1 MWEHGGSSL
10 CVHGPFRY
18 VSAFP
23 AYISLP
29 SQIII
34 GFFMKFINLGFNNR
48 LSPLSPYR
56 YTATYGP
63 RGRQYAIGH
72 GGHKEI
78 GIEEP
83 QNVILVVSMDLPMVR
98 SKPDAGFYE
107 NHRTPIS
114 IVQFRS
120 SLTPSFSTARWLG
133 TCLVWVLLSWSTLVP
148 SSLFAQATGSQPAKV
163 SLDFNEI
170 DIPVFARFIGELTGK
185 NFVLDET
192 IKKQGGKI
200 SAFSPTKVS
209 PDQAFSMFVAA
220 LEAARIAVV
229 KKDGNLYQLVPMGD
243 LPPERG
249 VFVYKLKHAN
259 ATDLAAV
266 LTNLVARSQT
276 VAQMTPGVRPPI
288 RPLTEFEAPVQVF
301 ADKATNSIIVSSTKN
316 AWAHIHSVIRD
327 LDIRRKQVFVEA
339 VILEVQVDRLR
350 QIGTDPTQI
359 LGGGGATSG
368 AFRPLR
374 GFGAINNTPPDF
386 SALAQAAQAVTGG
399 AAAGA
404 TGGASLLFNSANVRA
419 FLNLLMNLTDT
430 NILSTPQVLAAD
442 NQKAKIVVGEN
453 RPFPTGQAQGITGG
467 TLVTIERKDV
477 GVTLELTPQVLED
490 DLIRL
495 EIKQE
500 ITAIADNVAQTIGSG
515 SASIPVG
522 PTTTKRSMETTT
534 IAQDLQTIVVGG
546 LVRDN
551 ITLSEKKIP
560 FLGDI
565 PWLGWAFKSQNRQTE
580 KLNLLVFLTPHLVR
594 DDADM
599 AELNAKKSRDVNT
612 LQRENRIEEPTRL
625 KQDVLER
632 LDPPPVLPQ
641 TSPPERFGRP

>member
-1 MWEHGGSSL
+1 
-10 CVHGPFRY
+10 
-18 VSAFP
+18 
-23 AYISLP
+23 
-29 SQIII
+29 
-34 GFFMKFINLGFNNR
+34 
-48 LSPLSPYR
+48 
-56 YTATYGP
+56 
-63 RGRQYAIGH
+63 
-72 GGHKEI
+72 
-78 GIEEP
+78 
-83 QNVILVVSMDLPMVR
+83 MVR
-98 SKPDAGFYE
+98 SNQVITFRK
-107 NHRTPIS
+107 NHGIPIS
-114 IVQFRS
+114 IVQVRS
-120 SLTPSFSTARWLG
+120 DLKPSLSTARLVS
-133 TCLVWVLLSWSTLVP
+133 TYLVWGLLCGLTLVP
-148 SSLFAQATGSQPAKV
+148 PSLFAQTTASQPAKV

-170 DIPVFARFIGELTGK
+170 EIPVFARFIGEITGK

-209 PDQAFSMFVAA
+209 PDQAFNMFVAA
-220 LEAARIAVV
+220 LEAARIGVV
-229 KKDGNLYQLVPMGD
+229 KKDGNLYQIVPMGD

-276 VAQMTPGVRPPI
+276 VAQITPGVRPPI

-301 ADKATNSIIVSSTKN
+301 ADKATNSVIVSSTKN
-316 AWAHIHSVIRD
+316 AWTHIHAVIHD

-350 QIGTDPTQI
+350 QLGTNPTEVLGAGNKGPLTGIG
-359 LGGGGATSG
+359 G
-368 AFRPLR
+368 
-374 GFGAINNTPPDF
+374 INNTPPE
-386 SALAQAAQAVTGG
+386 LTTIAQALTTG
-399 AAAGA
+399 AAGA
-404 TGGASLLFNSANVRA
+404 ATGGITPLLNTVNVRA
-419 FLNLLMNLTDT
+419 FLNVLMNLTDT

-500 ITAIADNVAQTIGSG
+500 ITAIAENVAQTIGSG

-534 IAQDLQTIVVGG
+534 VALDQQTLVVGG

-551 ITLSEKKIP
+551 VTLSERKIP
-560 FLGDI
+560 LLGDI
-565 PWLGWAFKSQNRQTE
+565 PWLGWLFKSQNRQTE

-594 DDADM
+594 DEADM
-599 AELNAKKSRDVNT
+599 IELNARKAKDVNT

-625 KQDVLER
+625 KQDLLQYLE
-632 LDPPPVLPQ
+632 PPLISPQ
-641 TSPPERFGRP
+641 TSPSDKPSRH

>member
-1 MWEHGGSSL
+1 MIVRDYL
-10 CVHGPFRY
+10 V
-18 VSAFP
+18 
-23 AYISLP
+23 LP
-29 SQIII
+29 
-34 GFFMKFINLGFNNR
+34 
-48 LSPLSPYR
+48 
-56 YTATYGP
+56 
-63 RGRQYAIGH
+63 H
-72 GGHKEI
+72 
-78 GIEEP
+78 
-83 QNVILVVSMDLPMVR
+83 
-98 SKPDAGFYE
+98 
-107 NHRTPIS
+107 
-114 IVQFRS
+114 
-120 SLTPSFSTARWLG
+120 WLG
-133 TCLVWVLLSWSTLVP
+133 THRERSALLSVAFFLVAFLP
-148 SSLFAQATGSQPAKV
+148 FPLFAQGTGGQPAKV
-163 SLDFNEI
+163 ALDFNEVE
-170 DIPVFARFIGELTGK
+170 IPVFARFISELTGK

-200 SAFSPTKVS
+200 SAFSPTKVTT
-209 PDQAFSMFVAA
+209 DQAFSMFVAA

-229 KKDGNLYQLVPMGD
+229 SKGGNLYQIVPMGD

-249 VFVYKLKHAN
+249 VFVYKLKHGN
-259 ATDLAAV
+259 ATDMAAV

-276 VAQMTPGVRPPI
+276 VAQITPGTRPPI

-301 ADKATNSIIVSSTKN
+301 ADKATNSIIVSATKV
-316 AWAHIHSVIRD
+316 AWSHIQSVIRD
-327 LDIRRKQVFVEA
+327 LDTKRKQVFVEA

-350 QIGTDPTQI
+350 QIGTDPTQA
-359 LGGGGATSG
+359 LGLGKSGPFQGIGGFNTS
-368 AFRPLR
+368 PPELS
-374 GFGAINNTPPDF
+374 AI
-386 SALAQAAQAVTGG
+386 AQAVAGG

-404 TGGASLLFNSANVRA
+404 TGGSTLLLNTANVRA
-419 FLNLLMNLTDT
+419 FMNLLMNLTDT

-534 IAQDLQTIVVGG
+534 IAQDQQTLVVGG

-565 PWLGWAFKSQNRQTE
+565 PWLGWLFRSQTRTTE
-580 KLNLLVFLTPHLVR
+580 KLNLLVFLTPHLIR

-599 AELNAKKSRDVNT
+599 VELNSRKAKDMNT
-612 LQRENRIEEPTRL
+612 LQRDNRIEESTKL
-625 KQDVLER
+625 KQQLLER
-632 LDPPPVLPQ
+632 LDPPGIL
-641 TSPPERFGRP
+641 SPAIDEKAPKP